1 MCSELSELSE
11 HICIMYMI
19 IGQVGVQ
26 CVVQVEVCSEE
37 IVQLD
42 DTSACTLFCSSV
54 KGRKKCTAPS

>member
-1 MCSELSELSE
+1 
-11 HICIMYMI
+11 MYMI

-42 DTSACTLFCSSV
+42 DTSACTLFCSRV